1 MTEGAAHWCARERWA
16 AAEAR
21 AAQEAA
27 KTEKVIAAFSGLV
40 ERLDALAAERG
51 RPWWRR
57 LVG

>member
-1 MTEGAAHWCARERWA
+1 LTEGAAHWCARERWA

-27 KTEKVIAAFSGLV
+27 KTEKAIAAFSALA
-40 ERLDALAAERG
+40 ERLHALAAERG
-51 RPWWRR
+51 GPWWRR